1 MLSRDLNKDD
11 QTEDLEDEDQFLF
24 AENLNKQY
32 ADAMEQ
38 RKYLKMI
45 SKPRQKSC

>member
-1 MLSRDLNKDD
+1 LKNIE

-32 ADAMEQ
+32 QDAMEQ
-38 RKYLKMI
+38 RKYLKMVN
-45 SKPRQKSC
+45 KPRQKSC